1 MASSENQGLQI
12 ALIIFVILT
21 ILLSVTTYMFF
32 REYSDASSRAT
43 AATTKAQEADKAMH
57 SAEAEVGELK
67 KLVGVNTA
75 MALSDVRTQFEKDM
89 KDFAGTVPEESRFYR
104 PALEFLSSTNKKH
117 EEDLVDA
124 RADIQTE
131 KDDRAKVEAAKE
143 TQVKAAEEKVAQ
155 AEKALT
161 DAKQAF
167 DAERKQMLADN
178 EDLKS
183 QLAKKNQDMA
193 DLEEK
198 SKQQLE
204 LAHKENVKLDQS
216 NSILLARTEALDPT
230 IGTEVPD
237 GQVVYVD
244 QKLRRA
250 YIDVGSADGLRPQIL
265 FSVVSGDENVGGNQH
280 TKGRLEV
287 TKILGPHS
295 AEARITHDQM
305 TDPLVEGDKIYTPLW
320 QAGRTENFAII
331 GEIDIDGDHLDDRPL
346 LKDLIRHAGG
356 RVDAEDDPTFKTGKQ
371 TGELTLNTRYLIVG
385 EPSDE
390 REVVGGAFSKLQDDA
405 RRLGVRIMPV
415 TEFLDEI
422 GWKNPNN
429 VLTFGRGGNAN
440 DVPPT
445 APDGGRRASLGN
457 VSGGFKVRRPP
468 GRRGIGSTQPTAGT
482 ATETPEG
489 RKKEGKKKKASAYD
503 K

>member
-21 ILLSVTTYMFF
+21 ILLSVTTFMFF
-32 REYSDASSRAT
+32 REYEDASNRAKAAT
-43 AATTKAQEADKAMH
+43 AKSQTDDTAARAAEAD
-57 SAEAEVGELK
+57 VGELK
-67 KLVGVNTA
+67 KLVGVNA
-75 MALSDVRTQFEKDM
+75 AASLADVRTQFEKDM

-104 PALEFLSSTNKKH
+104 PALEFLSGTNKKH

-124 RADIQTE
+124 RADIQRE
-131 KDDRAKVEAAKE
+131 KDSRATVEAAKE
-143 TQVKAAEEKVAQ
+143 TQVKAAEQKVEE

-178 EDLKS
+178 EDLKT

-198 SKQQLE
+198 SKQQIE
-204 LAHKENVKLDQS
+204 LATKENVKLAQT
-216 NSILLARTEALDPT
+216 NTILVARTEELDPT

-237 GQVVYVD
+237 GVLVGVD

-250 YIDVGSADGLRPQIL
+250 YINVGSADGLHRQTL
-265 FSVVSGDENVGGNQH
+265 FSVVSSDEDVGGNQR
-280 TKGRLEV
+280 TKGRIEV
-287 TKILGPHS
+287 TDILGPHQ
-295 AEARITHDQM
+295 AVARIIQDQM
-305 TDPLVEGDKIYTPLW
+305 TDPMVQGEKIYTPLW
-320 QAGRTENFAII
+320 QPGRVEAFGIV
-331 GEIDIDGDHLDDRPL
+331 GKIDVDGDRLDDRQL
-346 LKDLIRHAGG
+346 IKDLIRHAGA

-385 EPSDE
+385 EGSEE
-390 REVVGGAFSKLQDDA
+390 REVVEGAYTKLQNDA
-405 RRLGVRIMPV
+405 RRLGVRILPV
-415 TEFLDEI
+415 ADFLDEV
-422 GWKNPNN
+422 GWKNPKN
-429 VLTFGRGGNAN
+429 VLVFGRGGNAD

-445 APDGGRRASLGN
+445 MPDGGRRISSGN
-457 VSGGFKVRRPP
+457 TSGSFKVRRPP
-468 GRRGIGSTQPTAGT
+468 GRRGIGSTQPSAGT
-482 ATETPEG
+482 ATEKPNKTKP
-489 RKKEGKKKKASAYD
+489 KSAYG

>member
-12 ALIIFVILT
+12 ALIIFVMLT
-21 ILLSVTTYMFF
+21 ILLSVTTFMFF
-32 REYSDASSRAT
+32 REYEDASLKAT
-43 AATTKAQEADKAMH
+43 AATTKAQDSDKAQR

-67 KLVGVNTA
+67 KLVGVNTS
-75 MALSDVRTQFEKDM
+75 MSLSDVRTQFEKDM

-104 PALEFLSSTNKKH
+104 PALEFLSGTNKKH

-124 RADIQTE
+124 RAQIQQE
-131 KDDRAKVEAAKE
+131 KDLRAQVEAAKD
-143 TQVKAAEEKVAQ
+143 TQVKAAEQKVEE

-167 DAERKQMLADN
+167 DTERKQMLADN

-193 DLEEK
+193 DFEEK

-204 LAHKENVKLDQS
+204 LANKENVKLNQS
-216 NSILLARTEALDPT
+216 NNILRARTEELDPT

-237 GQVVYVD
+237 GQIVWVD

-250 YIDVGSADGLRPQIL
+250 YINVGSADGLRPQIL
-265 FSVVSGDENVGGNQH
+265 FSVVSADEDVGATQR

-295 AEARITHDQM
+295 AEGRITADQM
-305 TDPLVEGDKIYTPLW
+305 TDPMVEGDKIYTPLW
-320 QAGRTENFAII
+320 HAGRSEGFAIV
-331 GEIDIDGDHLDDRPL
+331 GTIDIDGDRLDDRPL
-346 LKDLIRHAGG
+346 VKDLIRHAGG

-371 TGELTLNTRYLIVG
+371 TGELTLNTRYLIMG

-390 REVVGGAFSKLQDDA
+390 REVVEGAYTKLQNDA

-415 TEFLDEI
+415 SDFLDEV
-422 GWKNPNN
+422 GWKNSNN
-429 VLTFGRGGNAN
+429 VLVFGRGGNAD

-445 APDGGRRASLGN
+445 VPDGGRRSSSGN
-457 VSGGFKVRRPP
+457 VSGSFKVRRPP
-468 GRRGIGSTQPTAGT
+468 GRRGIGSTQPSAG
-482 ATETPEG
+482 AAPEQP
-489 RKKEGKKKKASAYD
+489 KKKSAYD
-503 K
+503 KSAKPTGK